1 MNQAYR
7 SSRSV
12 SDSYTNSFISI
23 FESLSLSHR
32 ITHVSTKVN
41 LYFLM
46 LASCILTF
54 YCLDNYYLPISIN
67 CLPVCLS
74 VFKEKMSHIKGWL
87 GTLFV
92 DKSVG
97 LNESVP
103 HRYKCLDSL
112 SLVRCS
118 VGVSWVPCAR

>member
-1 MNQAYR
+1 
-7 SSRSV
+7 
-12 SDSYTNSFISI
+12 
-23 FESLSLSHR
+23 
-32 ITHVSTKVN
+32 
-41 LYFLM
+41 M

-74 VFKEKMSHIKGWL
+74 VFKEMSHILGGL
-87 GTLFV
+87 GTFFV

-103 HRYKCLDSL
+103 HRYKCLDSW
-112 SLVRCS
+112 SLVH
-118 VGVSWVPCAR
+118 VVLG